1 MCAPALVPML
11 IAVGTAAASA
21 GVASLTA
28 PGTPKI
34 NIPPP
39 IQNDDASA
47 TLSANDALA
56 KRRGGAS
63 DILNGDEGFT
73 QPLPGPKAVLGA

>member
-1 MCAPALVPML
+1 MGPVAPILAVAAT
-11 IAVGTAAASA
+11 IATTAASA
-21 GVASLTA
+21 GAFS
-28 PGTPKI
+28 GGSPKI

-47 TLSANDALA
+47 TLSANDAIA

-63 DILNGDEGFT
+63 DILNGDAGFT
-73 QPLPGPKAVLGA
+73 QQLPGPKAVLGA